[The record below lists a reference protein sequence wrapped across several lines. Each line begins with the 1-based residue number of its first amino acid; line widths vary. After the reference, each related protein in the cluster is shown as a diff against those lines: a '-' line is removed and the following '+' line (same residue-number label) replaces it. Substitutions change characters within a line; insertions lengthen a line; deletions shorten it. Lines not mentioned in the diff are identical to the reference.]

1 MSDAKG
7 QPEPTMEEILESIRR
22 VISKDGEAVEDGEDV
37 LVLRDLAPES
47 EPGDVLELTEVVG
60 EERTAPALP
69 GGAAEGAPALRIGS
83 RPGPERKDSISREAA
98 ERTAMTLTD
107 FVSTVSSAPG
117 VRVGGADRTLEDL
130 VRELLQPMLK
140 EWLGNNLQ
148 PVVSRAV
155 ARELTKLVGRIDD
168 D

>member
-1 MSDAKG
+1 
-7 QPEPTMEEILESIRR
+7 MEEILESIRR
-22 VISKDGEAVEDGEDV
+22 VISKDGEAVGEDGDV
-37 LVLRDLAPES
+37 LVLRDLASES
-47 EPGDVLELTEVVG
+47 DPGGILELTEVVG
-60 EERTAPALP
+60 EERTAPAIR
-69 GGAAEGAPALRIGS
+69 GGAAGKEPAPRAGS
-83 RPGPERKDSISREAA
+83 RPDSERKDPISREAA
-98 ERTAMTLTD
+98 ERTAMTLAD

>member
-1 MSDAKG
+1 
-7 QPEPTMEEILESIRR
+7 MEEILESIRR
-22 VISKDGEAVEDGEDV
+22 VISKDGEAVEEDGDV
-37 LVLRDLAPES
+37 LVLRDIAPGS

-60 EERTAPALP
+60 EERTAPVLL
-69 GGAAEGAPALRIGS
+69 GGAAGRETAPRAGS
-83 RPGPERKDSISREAA
+83 RPGPGRKDSISREAA

-107 FVSTVSSAPG
+107 FVSRVSSAPG
-117 VRVGGADRTLEDL
+117 VRVGGTDRTLEDL

>member
-1 MSDAKG
+1 
-7 QPEPTMEEILESIRR
+7 MEEILESIRR
-22 VISKDGEAVEDGEDV
+22 VISEDGAAAEEDEDV
-37 LVLRDLAPES
+37 LVLRELAPEP

-60 EERTAPALP
+60 EDRTAPAVP
-69 GGAAEGAPALRIGS
+69 GGGAGKAPAPRAGS
-83 RPGPERKDSISREAA
+83 RPDPERKDPISREAA
-98 ERTAMTLTD
+98 ERTAMTLAD
-107 FVSTVSSAPG
+107 FVSKVASTPG
-117 VRVGGADRTLEDL
+117 VRVGGADRTLEDV

>member
-1 MSDAKG
+1 
-7 QPEPTMEEILESIRR
+7 MEEILESIRR
-22 VISKDGEAVEDGEDV
+22 VISKDGEAVGEDGDV
-37 LVLRDLAPES
+37 LVLRDLASES
-47 EPGDVLELTEVVG
+47 DPGDILELTEVVG
-60 EERTAPALP
+60 EERTAPAIL
-69 GGAAEGAPALRIGS
+69 GRAAGKEPAPRAGS
-83 RPGPERKDSISREAA
+83 RPDPEQRKDPISREAA
-98 ERTAMTLTD
+98 ERTAMTLAD